1 MNKDNVVT
9 RFPPSPTGYLHIG
22 GARTA
27 LYNWLFSRQRG
38 GKFILRIED
47 TDKERSSEEATKAIL
62 DSLRWLGLDWD
73 EGPYFQ
79 SQRYPIYWDFVERL
93 LATRKAYYCHCTPEE
108 LDRRRQEAMARGL
121 KPKYDGRCREMS
133 LGPGPQAVVRLKS
146 PQTGRTLFNDLIKG
160 PISFNNEELDD
171 LVLWRSDGSPTYHLA
186 VVADDIAMGLTH
198 IIRGDDHVN
207 NTPRQILIYQ
217 ALGEPLPF
225 YAHVPMILGPDRTR
239 LSKRHGATSVLAYKD
254 LGYLPQALINAL
266 ARVGWSYGDQEKFT
280 ISELIEKFS
289 LENVGKAAG
298 IFNTEKLLDLN
309 AQYIRE
315 SGTEALARDLIP
327 FLEKQGF
334 TNLDHA
340 QVMAAVETLKPR
352 SKTLVEMAENAR
364 FYFVEDMTYDPGAAK
379 KFLKPDV
386 IDLMKDI
393 RDRIGGLMSFTQSD
407 LEKVFL
413 DFIEEKGI
421 KLGRIAQPLRIALT
435 GTSVSPGLFEVM
447 EVLGK
452 EKILRRIDKALEY
465 IRIEKVSPGGTS

>member
-1 MNKDNVVT
+1 
-9 RFPPSPTGYLHIG
+9 
-22 GARTA
+22 
-27 LYNWLFSRQRG
+27 
-38 GKFILRIED
+38 
-47 TDKERSSEEATKAIL
+47 
-62 DSLRWLGLDWD
+62 
-73 EGPYFQ
+73 
-79 SQRYPIYWDFVERL
+79 
-93 LATRKAYYCHCTPEE
+93 
-108 LDRRRQEAMARGL
+108 
-121 KPKYDGRCREMS
+121 
-133 LGPGPQAVVRLKS
+133 
-146 PQTGRTLFNDLIKG
+146 
-160 PISFNNEELDD
+160 
-171 LVLWRSDGSPTYHLA
+171 
-186 VVADDIAMGLTH
+186 
-198 IIRGDDHVN
+198 
-207 NTPRQILIYQ
+207 
-217 ALGEPLPF
+217 
-225 YAHVPMILGPDRTR
+225 
-239 LSKRHGATSVLAYKD
+239 
-254 LGYLPQALINAL
+254 LPQALINAL